1 MAGIYGHTFETKRLS
16 PRRNKRQ
23 ERNKGRCNCT
33 FQKIVL
39 FLSIGKFSKKNGI
52 LRLFRQFLAAALLVV
67 LGTQAL
73 DAQTVG
79 RRRPRQVFS
88 NAVPKTERKV
98 ELDSAA
104 LARRDSIHVAD
115 SLHRIDS
122 IELRSKS
129 SLELPAFSSAK
140 DSIVEVFTDGQ
151 RMIYYYGDV
160 TVEYQDM
167 KLSAAY
173 MQYDMNTG
181 TVYAKGVYDSLKGEW
196 TGRPVMTQGA
206 KTYNMDEVKY
216 NFNTKKSSIKN
227 VITTEDNALMHG
239 GKVKMMPDQTIN
251 MTQGKYTVCDLEHPH
266 YYLALTAAKVMT
278 KPTQNTVFG
287 PAYMVVEDVKLPFV
301 GLPFGFIPKRP
312 ERATGLLM
320 PNFGEENA
328 RGFYMRDAGMY
339 FVFGDYLDLSLT
351 GDYYTLGS
359 WAVNLNSRYMLKYK
373 FTGNFGLTY
382 SHDQTGEPDTD
393 EFQAFDNFSVKW
405 SHSQDAK
412 AHPGRSF
419 SASVNFS
426 SPGNNKYNSRSVNEA
441 LQNQISSS
449 ISFSRNFNGK
459 ANFSINALHSQ
470 SSRDSSYSFTLPNIT
485 FSVSTFYPFKRK
497 ARVGK
502 ERFYEKISIG
512 YNTSLQNKINFKARE
527 FGQEGFWDKFQN
539 GMNHNFSIGLPNFQI
554 LKYLNVNPSVSY
566 GQAWQFRKREYFYN
580 PETDKVEQ
588 DPGTQFNTFGITQRY
603 SGSVGLTTRIYGLFQ
618 FGSWHKIQAIR
629 HVISPSVSMSFS
641 PELGTYANGYRTLVY
656 TDKHGVEKTY
666 DYNIYQG
673 SLNGPPGKGRSAT
686 ANISFGNNLEAK
698 VRDFAD
704 TTGTASK
711 KVKLIDQ
718 LNISTGYNFLAD
730 SLNMSNVNL
739 SMSTSL
745 FNKISLNANA
755 SFDPY
760 AMGEGAKRINK
771 FAVTQGQGLMRL
783 NNVSASASYSISG
796 DGSIKGNDGNKDPDS
811 GGTGST
817 VNGAASYY
825 KRFYYHPITGEYI
838 PGGWLYYTNPNVP
851 WSVNLSYS
859 FSCSMRYTWEEDA
872 LVRTPNITQ
881 TIQASGNVKLSPRL
895 SINAS
900 SGFDLQ
906 AMKITTTQFSFTYD
920 LHCFNI
926 SVSWV
931 PTGTW
936 ASYQFRIAANASALA
951 DILQIKKSSSYWD
964 N

>member
-1 MAGIYGHTFETKRLS
+1 MHF
-16 PRRNKRQ
+16 RR
-23 ERNKGRCNCT
+23 
-33 FQKIVL
+33 
-39 FLSIGKFSKKNGI
+39 
-52 LRLFRQFLAAALLVV
+52 LLVTV
-67 LGTQAL
+67 LLLALSLNVL

-88 NAVPKTERKV
+88 NAVPKTVHTE

-115 SLHRIDS
+115 SLHRLDS
-122 IELRSKS
+122 IEMRSKS
-129 SLELPAFSSAK
+129 SLEVPAFSAAK
-140 DSIVEVFTDGQ
+140 DSIVEIFTNGQ

-160 TVEYQDM
+160 TVEYQDL
-167 KLSAAY
+167 KLTAAY

-181 TVYAKGVYDSLKGEW
+181 TVFAKGIYDSLKGEW
-196 TGRPVMTQGA
+196 TGRPVMTQGK

-216 NFNTKKSSIKN
+216 NFNTKKSTIKN
-227 VITTEDNALMHG
+227 ILTTEENALLHG
-239 GKVKMMPDQTIN
+239 GQVKMMPDETIN
-251 MTQGKYTVCDLEHPH
+251 MTNGKYTVCDLKYPH

-278 KPTQNTVFG
+278 KPSQKTVFG
-287 PAYMVVEDVKLPFV
+287 PAYLVVEDVKLPFV

-339 FVFGDYLDLSLT
+339 FVFGDYLDISLT

-373 FTGNFGLTY
+373 FTGNIGLTY
-382 SHDQTGEPDTD
+382 SHDQTGEPDTE
-393 EFQAFDNFSVKW
+393 EFKAFDNFSVKW
-405 SHSQDAK
+405 SHTQDSK
-412 AHPGRSF
+412 AHPGTSF

-426 SPGNNKYNSRSVNEA
+426 SPGNNKYNSRSVTEA

-449 ISFSRNFNGK
+449 ISYSRNFNGK
-459 ANFSINALHSQ
+459 ANFSLNALHSQ
-470 SSRDSSYSFTLPNIT
+470 SARDSSYAFTLPNIT

-497 ARVGK
+497 VRVGK

-512 YNTSLQNKINFKARE
+512 YNTSFQNKINFKASE
-527 FGQEGFWDKFQN
+527 FGKEGFLDKFQN
-539 GMNHNFSIGLPNFQI
+539 GMNHNFSIGLPNFQ
-554 LKYLNVNPSVSY
+554 LFKYLNINPSVSY
-566 GQAWQFRKREYFYN
+566 GQAWQFRKRDYVYN

-588 DPGTQFNTFGITQRY
+588 QPGSQFNTFGITQRY
-603 SGSVGLTTRIYGLFQ
+603 SGSIAMSTRIYGLFQ
-618 FGSWHKIQAIR
+618 FGSWRKVQAIR
-629 HVISPSVSMSFS
+629 HVVSPSISMSFS
-641 PELGTYANGYRTLVY
+641 PELGTYANGYRTLEY
-656 TDKHGVEKTY
+656 TDVHGNQKTY

-673 SLNGPPGKGRSAT
+673 SLNSPPGKGKSAT
-686 ANISFGNNLEAK
+686 ANISIGNNLEAK

-730 SLNMSNVNL
+730 SLNMSNISM

-745 FNKISLNANA
+745 FNKISISASA

-760 AMGEGAKRINK
+760 AIGPKGNRISR
-771 FAVTQGQGLMRL
+771 FAFKENQGLVRL
-783 NNVSASASYSISG
+783 NTVSASASYSLSG
-796 DGSIKGNDGNKDPDS
+796 QGEYTGNDGNKDPDS
-811 GGTGST
+811 GGLGSV

-825 KRFYYHPITGEYI
+825 KRFYYHPVTGEYI

-851 WSVNLSYS
+851 WSLNLSYS
-859 FSCSMRYTWEEDA
+859 FSCSMKYTMEEEQ
-872 LVRTPNITQ
+872 LVSKPGITQ
-881 TIQASGNVKLSPRL
+881 TIQASGNIKLTPRL
-895 SINAS
+895 AINAN

-906 AMKITTTQFSFTYD
+906 AKKITTTQFSFTYD

-936 ASYQFRIAANASALA
+936 ASYQFRSAAIASALA
-951 DILQIKKSSSYWD
+951 DIIQVKKSSSYWD
-964 N
+964 H

>member
-1 MAGIYGHTFETKRLS
+1 M
-16 PRRNKRQ
+16 
-23 ERNKGRCNCT
+23 
-33 FQKIVL
+33 
-39 FLSIGKFSKKNGI
+39 
-52 LRLFRQFLAAALLVV
+52 
-67 LGTQAL
+67 
-73 DAQTVG
+73 
-79 RRRPRQVFS
+79 
-88 NAVPKTERKV
+88 
-98 ELDSAA
+98 
-104 LARRDSIHVAD
+104 
-115 SLHRIDS
+115 
-122 IELRSKS
+122 RSKS

-140 DSIVEVFTDGQ
+140 DSIVEIFTDGQ

-173 MQYDMNTG
+173 MQYNMNTG
-181 TVYAKGVYDSLKGEW
+181 TVFAKGVYDSLKGEW
-196 TGRPVMTQGA
+196 IGKPVMTQGT

-278 KPTQNTVFG
+278 KPTQKTVFG

-359 WAVNLNSRYMLKYK
+359 WAVNVNSRYMLKYK

-393 EFQAFDNFSVKW
+393 EFQSYDNFSVKW

-412 AHPGRSF
+412 AHPGTSF

-449 ISFSRNFNGK
+449 ISYSRNFNGK

-470 SSRDSSYSFTLPNIT
+470 SSRDSSYAFTLPNIT

-497 ARVGK
+497 QRVGK

-512 YNTSLQNKINFKARE
+512 YNTSFQNKINFKAKE
-527 FGQEGFWDKFQN
+527 FGQEGFLDKFQN
-539 GMNHNFSIGLPNFQI
+539 GMNHNFSIGLPNFQV

-566 GQAWQFRKREYFYN
+566 AQAWQFRKREYFYN

-603 SGSVGLTTRIYGLFQ
+603 SGSVALTTRIYGLFQ
-618 FGSWHKIQAIR
+618 FGSWRKIQAIR
-629 HVISPSVSMSFS
+629 HVISPSISMSFA
-641 PELGTYANGYRTLVY
+641 PELGTYANGYRTLEY
-656 TDKHGVEKTY
+656 TDVHGNQKTY

-673 SLNGPPGKGRSAT
+673 SLNSPPGKGRSAT
-686 ANISFGNNLEAK
+686 ANISIGNNLEAK

-718 LNISTGYNFLAD
+718 LNINTGYNFLAD
-730 SLNMSNVNL
+730 SLNMNNISM

-745 FNKISLNANA
+745 FNKISISTSA

-760 AMGEGAKRINK
+760 ALGEGAKKINK
-771 FAVTQGQGLMRL
+771 FAVTQGQGLLRL

-796 DGSIKGNDGNKDPDS
+796 DGAIKGNDGAKDPD
-811 GGTGST
+811 GGGVGS
-817 VNGAASYY
+817 VVSGAASYY
-825 KRFYYHPITGEYI
+825 KRFYYHPVTGEYI

-851 WSVNLSYS
+851 WSINLSYS
-859 FSCSMRYTWEEDA
+859 FSCNMKYTWEEDA
-872 LVRTPNITQ
+872 LVKEPSITQ

-906 AMKITTTQFSFTYD
+906 AMQITTTQFSFTYD

-951 DILQIKKSSSYWD
+951 DILQITTSSRYWD

>member
-1 MAGIYGHTFETKRLS
+1 MSTFRRLVFAGLLLILATLS
-16 PRRNKRQ
+16 
-23 ERNKGRCNCT
+23 
-33 FQKIVL
+33 
-39 FLSIGKFSKKNGI
+39 
-52 LRLFRQFLAAALLVV
+52 
-67 LGTQAL
+67 L

-79 RRRPRQVFS
+79 RRGQRQVFS
-88 NAVPKTERKV
+88 NAVPKTKKTV

-104 LARRDSIHVAD
+104 LARLD
-115 SLHRIDS
+115 SLHRADS
-122 IELRSKS
+122 VRRADSAALRSMS
-129 SLELPAFSSAK
+129 SLEAPAFSAAK

-160 TVEYQDM
+160 TVEYQDI
-167 KLSAAY
+167 KLTAAY

-181 TVYAKGVYDSLKGEW
+181 TVFAKGVYDSLDGEW
-196 TGRPVMTQGA
+196 KGRPVMTQKG

-227 VITTEDNALMHG
+227 IITTEENALLHG
-239 GKVKMMPDQTIN
+239 GKVKMMPDESIN
-251 MTQGKYTVCDLEHPH
+251 MTDGKYTVCELDNPH

-278 KPTQNTVFG
+278 KPTQKTVFG
-287 PAYMVVEDVKLPFV
+287 PAYLVVEDVKLPFV

-359 WAVNLNSRYMLKYK
+359 WAVNVNSRYMVKYK
-373 FTGNFGLTY
+373 FTGNFGFTY
-382 SHDQTGEPDTD
+382 SHDQTGEPETP
-393 EFQAFDNFSVKW
+393 EFQQFDNFSVKW
-405 SHSQDAK
+405 SHSQDPK
-412 AHPGRSF
+412 AHPGTSF

-426 SPGNNKYNSRSVNEA
+426 SPGNNKYNSRSVSEA

-449 ISFSRNFNGK
+449 ISYSRNWNGK
-459 ANFSINALHSQ
+459 VNMSVNALHSQ
-470 SSRDSSYSFTLPNIT
+470 SSRDSSYAFTLPNVT
-485 FSVSTFYPFKRK
+485 LSVSTFYPFKRK
-497 ARVGK
+497 VRVGT

-512 YNTSLQNKINFKARE
+512 YNTSLQNKINFKASE
-527 FGQEGFWDKFQN
+527 FGQEGFLDKFQN
-539 GMNHNFSIGLPNFQI
+539 GMNHNFSIGLPNFQ
-554 LKYLNVNPSVSY
+554 LFKYLNVNPSVSY
-566 GQAWQFRKREYFYN
+566 AMSWQFRKKEYAYN
-580 PETDKVEQ
+580 PETDKVEEQ
-588 DPGTQFNTFGITQRY
+588 ASSQFNTFGITQRY
-603 SGSVGLTTRIYGLFQ
+603 SGSVAMSTRLYGMYQ
-618 FGSWHKIQAIR
+618 FGRFSKVQAIR
-629 HVISPSVSMSFS
+629 HVVSPSVSMNFA
-641 PELGTYANGYRTLVY
+641 PELGTYANGYRTLAY
-656 TDKHGVEKTY
+656 TDVHGQEKTY

-673 SLNGPPGKGRSAT
+673 SLNSPPGKGRSAT
-686 ANISFGNNLEAK
+686 ANISIGNNLEAK

-704 TTGTASK
+704 TTGTGTK

-718 LNISTGYNFLAD
+718 FNISTGYNFLAD
-730 SLNMSNVNL
+730 SLNMNNVNI

-745 FNKISLNANA
+745 FEKISISANA
-755 SFDPY
+755 GFDPY
-760 AMGEGAKRINK
+760 AVNAGGKRISR
-771 FAVTQGQGLMRL
+771 FAVTQGQGLLRL
-783 NNVSASASYSISG
+783 TNISASASYSISG
-796 DGSIKGNDGNKDPDS
+796 DGKIQGNDGCKDPN
-811 GGTGST
+811 GRGAGSNI
-817 VNGAASYY
+817 NGAASYY
-825 KRFYYHPITGEYI
+825 QRYFYHPVTGEYI
-838 PGGWLYYTNPNVP
+838 PGGWLYYTNPDVP
-851 WSVNLSYS
+851 WSLNLSYS
-859 FSCSMRYTWEEDA
+859 FSCSRQYKINEGELDI
-872 LVRTPNITQ
+872 VNNITQ
-881 TIQASGNVKLSPRL
+881 TLQASGNIRLTPRL

-936 ASYQFRIAANASALA
+936 ASYQFRIAANAAALA

>member
-1 MAGIYGHTFETKRLS
+1 MVFAGLLLILATLS
-16 PRRNKRQ
+16 
-23 ERNKGRCNCT
+23 
-33 FQKIVL
+33 
-39 FLSIGKFSKKNGI
+39 
-52 LRLFRQFLAAALLVV
+52 
-67 LGTQAL
+67 L

-79 RRRPRQVFS
+79 RRGQRQVFS
-88 NAVPKTERKV
+88 NAVPKTKKTV

-104 LARRDSIHVAD
+104 LARLD
-115 SLHRIDS
+115 SLHRADS
-122 IELRSKS
+122 VRRADSAALRSMS
-129 SLELPAFSSAK
+129 SLEAPAFSAAK

-160 TVEYQDM
+160 TVEYQDI
-167 KLSAAY
+167 KLTAAY

-181 TVYAKGVYDSLKGEW
+181 TVFAKGVYDSLDGEW
-196 TGRPVMTQGA
+196 KGRPVMTQKG

-227 VITTEDNALMHG
+227 IITTEENALLHG
-239 GKVKMMPDQTIN
+239 GKVKMMPDESIN
-251 MTQGKYTVCDLEHPH
+251 MTDGKYTVCELDNPH

-278 KPTQNTVFG
+278 KPTQKTVFG
-287 PAYMVVEDVKLPFV
+287 PAYLVVEDVKLPFV

-359 WAVNLNSRYMLKYK
+359 WAVNVNSRYMVKYK
-373 FTGNFGLTY
+373 FTGNFGFTY
-382 SHDQTGEPDTD
+382 SHDQTGEPETP
-393 EFQAFDNFSVKW
+393 EFQQFDNFSVKW
-405 SHSQDAK
+405 SHSQDPK
-412 AHPGRSF
+412 AHPGTSF

-426 SPGNNKYNSRSVNEA
+426 SPGNNKYNSRSVSEA

-449 ISFSRNFNGK
+449 ISYSRNWNGK
-459 ANFSINALHSQ
+459 VNMSVNALHSQ
-470 SSRDSSYSFTLPNIT
+470 SSRDSSYAFTLPNVT
-485 FSVSTFYPFKRK
+485 LSVSTFYPFKRK
-497 ARVGK
+497 VRVGT

-512 YNTSLQNKINFKARE
+512 YNTSLQNKINFKASE
-527 FGQEGFWDKFQN
+527 FGQEGFLDKFQN
-539 GMNHNFSIGLPNFQI
+539 GMNHNFSIGLPNFQ
-554 LKYLNVNPSVSY
+554 LFKYLNVNPSVSY
-566 GQAWQFRKREYFYN
+566 AMSWQFRKKEYAYN
-580 PETDKVEQ
+580 PETDKVEEQ
-588 DPGTQFNTFGITQRY
+588 ASSQFNTFGITQRY
-603 SGSVGLTTRIYGLFQ
+603 SGSVAMSTRLYGMYQ
-618 FGSWHKIQAIR
+618 FGRFSKVQAIR
-629 HVISPSVSMSFS
+629 HVVSPSVSMNFA
-641 PELGTYANGYRTLVY
+641 PELGTYANGYRTLAY
-656 TDKHGVEKTY
+656 TDVHGQEKTY

-673 SLNGPPGKGRSAT
+673 SLNSPPGKGRSAT
-686 ANISFGNNLEAK
+686 ANISIGNNLEAK

-704 TTGTASK
+704 TTGTGTK

-718 LNISTGYNFLAD
+718 FNISTGYNFLAD
-730 SLNMSNVNL
+730 SLNMNNVNI

-745 FNKISLNANA
+745 FEKISISANA
-755 SFDPY
+755 GFDPY
-760 AMGEGAKRINK
+760 AVNAGGKRISR
-771 FAVTQGQGLMRL
+771 FAVTQGQGLLRL
-783 NNVSASASYSISG
+783 TNISASASYSISG
-796 DGSIKGNDGNKDPDS
+796 DGKIQGNDGCKDPN
-811 GGTGST
+811 GRGAGSNI
-817 VNGAASYY
+817 NGAASYY
-825 KRFYYHPITGEYI
+825 QRYFYHPVTGEYI
-838 PGGWLYYTNPNVP
+838 PGGWLYYTNPDVP
-851 WSVNLSYS
+851 WSLNLSYS
-859 FSCSMRYTWEEDA
+859 FSCSRQYKINEGELDI
-872 LVRTPNITQ
+872 VNNITQ
-881 TIQASGNVKLSPRL
+881 TLQASGNIRLTPRL

-936 ASYQFRIAANASALA
+936 ASYQFRIAANAAALA